1 MEKNID
7 KMSLSANLSPEEF
20 ISLMFERT
28 DEDGI
33 LYIPGWYSDV
43 PENNEENDSY
53 RCRVNWNLSDFERFF
68 EKFRTIY
75 GGIKKI
81 AALYDNFDGDPE
93 NAKELLDKNT
103 FEIWNTYI
111 RPFDDNGFDR
121 TLISDIIDRLK
132 TIDCIKSISADLSKG
147 EKLTEIDKRIL
158 REDMDTSVS
167 EEELLLLEQYRNNL
181 TKEAEK
187 RIGKGMCAYSVIIGA
202 IRTCRLME
210 LGAPEFIIRKEGRVF
225 AAAMVLHEYG
235 VSMETVD
242 NTVRLNIEKLE
253 TMTEDEL
260 DEYYHPKK
268 SNSRKSMAPLFVYLI
283 LKEKSN
289 SKIHLRQQDILNFLA
304 KYPYEVSIERKALS
318 RIIHNLIDSQL
329 SVFSDQSGTW
339 FEQE

>member
-28 DEDGI
+28 DEDGN
-33 LYIPGWYSDV
+33 LYIPGRYLDV
-43 PENNEENDSY
+43 PENNEENYSY
-53 RCRVNWNLSDFERFF
+53 RCRVNWNLSDFERFS

-81 AALYDNFDGDPE
+81 AALYDNIDGDPE

-121 TLISDIIDRLK
+121 TLISDIIDRLQ
-132 TIDCIKSISADLSKG
+132 TIDCIKRISANLSKG
-147 EKLTEIDKRIL
+147 EKLTEIEKQIL
-158 REDMDTSVS
+158 REDMDISVS
-167 EEELLLLEQYRNNL
+167 EEELLLLEQYGNNL

-187 RIGKGMCAYSVIIGA
+187 RIGKGMCAYSVIIRA
-202 IRTCRLME
+202 MRTCKLME
-210 LGAPEFIIRKEGRVF
+210 IDAPEFIIRNEGKVF

-242 NTVRLNIEKLE
+242 NTIRLNIEKLE
-253 TMTEDEL
+253 TMT
-260 DEYYHPKK
+260 
-268 SNSRKSMAPLFVYLI
+268 
-283 LKEKSN
+283 
-289 SKIHLRQQDILNFLA
+289 
-304 KYPYEVSIERKALS
+304 
-318 RIIHNLIDSQL
+318 
-329 SVFSDQSGTW
+329 
-339 FEQE
+339 